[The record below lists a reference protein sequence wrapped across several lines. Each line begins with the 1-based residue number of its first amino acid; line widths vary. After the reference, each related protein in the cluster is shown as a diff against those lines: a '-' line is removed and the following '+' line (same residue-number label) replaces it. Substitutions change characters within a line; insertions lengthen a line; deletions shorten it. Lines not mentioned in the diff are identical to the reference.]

1 MRNGRCVLI
10 RLYRDGDRQT
20 DRHRDAE
27 VGDRHRDAEVGDRHK
42 DAEVGDMKRNN
53 TSYLPIVWN
62 WLTGLFRIVS
72 VDSDFLS
79 SIKKIFNF
87 PNFFHNYLIINALR
101 FNKNLTIL

>member
-1 MRNGRCVLI
+1 MWR
-10 RLYRDGDRQT
+10 Y
-20 DRHRDAE
+20 
-27 VGDRHRDAEVGDRHK
+27 
-42 DAEVGDMKRNN
+42 GDMEIWR
-53 TSYLPIVWN
+53 YGDVEMPIVRS
-62 WLTGLFRIVS
+62 LLAGLFRIVS